1 MTRTT
6 RPTVVMRFDAP
17 AELNRRL
24 HIAASQLGVTI
35 RDLLLDGAALV
46 LRFNNLG
53 HGCPQPPVRVTPVQ
67 AEAEEQEVEIKQVVE
82 IEQPDEQGAGA

>member
-53 HGCPQPPVRVTPVQ
+53 HGCPEPPLRMPPGSG
-67 AEAEEQEVEIKQVVE
+67 E
-82 IEQPDEQGAGA
+82 IEIEEIEEPLP

>member
-6 RPTVVMRFDAP
+6 RPTIVMRFDAP

-35 RDLLLDGAALV
+35 RELLLDGAALV

-53 HGCPQPPVRVTPVQ
+53 HGCPEPPLRMPPGSG
-67 AEAEEQEVEIKQVVE
+67 EIEIKE
-82 IEQPDEQGAGA
+82 IEEPTS